1 MAGYAGVANYTGS
14 TYYLQDA
21 SYLRLKNIVLSYTFS
36 KNIFSKV
43 GAKDLSVYVSADNL
57 ITITDYEGGD
67 PERASTTGNFA
78 QYPQAKI
85 LNVGL
90 NVKF

>member
-1 MAGYAGVANYTGS
+1 
-14 TYYLQDA
+14 
-21 SYLRLKNIVLSYTFS
+21 
-36 KNIFSKV
+36 V

-78 QYPQAKI
+78 KYPQAKI